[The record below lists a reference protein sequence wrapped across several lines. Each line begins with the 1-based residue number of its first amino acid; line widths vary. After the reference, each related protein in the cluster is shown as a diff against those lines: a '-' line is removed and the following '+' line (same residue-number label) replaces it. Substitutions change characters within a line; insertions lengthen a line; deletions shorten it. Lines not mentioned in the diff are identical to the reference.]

1 MRQQEGLSEQ
11 TMSAKIPL
19 IPPLRKGEVP
29 SPATPPSPA
38 KTDEPQNSITGP
50 AIQLGRPQQVHYS
63 GQMPPRNHPTTPTVF
78 PLPLGRGLGR
88 GPSSQTTP
96 LVQTGLIAQP
106 SPPAPLP
113 NRERGVTAPSPAKN
127 WQIGESHYGSCR
139 NTCKSPYYRWAE
151 G

>member
-88 GPSSQTTP
+88 GPQFPDYTASSN
-96 LVQTGLIAQP
+96 GLDSPALSPGP
-106 SPPAPLP
+106 SPQQGEGSYSSLTRKKLANRGIPLRVLP
-113 NRERGVTAPSPAKN
+113 
-127 WQIGESHYGSCR
+127 
-139 NTCKSPYYRWAE
+139 
-151 G
+151 

>member
-1 MRQQEGLSEQ
+1 MRQQEGLSAQ

-63 GQMPPRNHPTTPTVF
+63 GQMPPRNHPTTPIVF

-88 GPSSQTTP
+88 GPQFSDYTASSA
-96 LVQTGLIAQP
+96 GLDSP
-106 SPPAPLP
+106 SPLPRPL
-113 NRERGVTAPSPAKN
+113 SPVGR
-127 WQIGESHYGSCR
+127 GES
-139 NTCKSPYYRWAE
+139 
-151 G
+151 